1 MFAALPQP
9 LEVEQ
14 VGGGFFQISLGT
26 LVLAVA
32 AVFAAGL
39 AAWVARK
46 NVEDQLAHD
55 REMGDLGHARQGLSA
70 AVETVADAID
80 AVSKLSIAVSEANA
94 RRQSA
99 DEIEASNNEFLET
112 FEWQGGERVDTRSEQ
127 QLEAES
133 VPTLRAENA
142 ALEEEQEAVK
152 AETEAIGR
160 TTEARDIYAPLMT
173 RLMAD
178 TLRLRIAIGSD
189 SEVVKR
195 HAILVDA
202 ITTWAES
209 LNPDSDGRY
218 RFDADPAREVKRV
231 SDPMEAF
238 VGASQAWAADP
249 AWS

>member
-1 MFAALPQP
+1 

-14 VGGGFFQISLGT
+14 VGGGFFEISIGPLF
-26 LVLAVA
+26 LALA

-46 NVEDQLAHD
+46 NHEEQLAHD
-55 REMGDLGHARQGLSA
+55 RAMRDLSHARQGLSA

-80 AVSKLSIAVSEANA
+80 SVTKLSIAVSEADS
-94 RRQSA
+94 RRQHA
-99 DEIEASNNEFLET
+99 EDVEASNDEFLET
-112 FEWQGGERVDTRSEQ
+112 FERDGKTLMDTRSEQ
-127 QLEAES
+127 QREAAS
-133 VPTLRAENA
+133 VPLLLAEEVVV
-142 ALEEEQEAVK
+142 EEERKAVQ
-152 AETEAIGR
+152 AEIEAIGR
-160 TTEARDIYAPLMT
+160 TTDARDAYAPLMT

-178 TLRLRIAIGSD
+178 TLRLRIAIGND

-209 LNPDSDGRY
+209 LHPDRDGRY
-218 RFDADPAREVKRV
+218 RFDTDPAQEVELV

-238 VGASQAWAADP
+238 VEASQAWAADP
-249 AWS
+249 AWL